1 MHLLRFAGISFLNPY
16 AARVSVARD
25 YAEDEDVSRPRRM
38 VGPKCIARAA
48 ILFLIALLTLHPG
61 ISQSGPK
68 IVSSGERNYTAHS
81 WLPQNGLPGET
92 VQAFAQATDGYLW
105 VGTSEGLARFDGER
119 FTVFARENT
128 PELRENSIFC
138 LLAARNG
145 TLWIGTEGGGLVEMR
160 DGRFRLYSNADGL
173 TDGFVRA
180 LFEDRAGA
188 LWVATDN
195 GLFRKQGKR
204 IERVDNRP
212 GMPANAFHGVLE
224 DHRGRIWA
232 GAPRLYAIINGEPRE
247 FALDGTDSQNRVK
260 SILETDDGS
269 IWIGTVSG
277 LHRLRPG
284 AEHFERIGGVWGTIR
299 TLCAVGP
306 GELWAGA
313 IGQGIF
319 RIHYNARNSSA
330 LHMDAPSPQ
339 VSNTILSIVADD
351 TGNIWVGTQVGM
363 ARLSRTPVEVL
374 SLPQA
379 ADSDFGTVSLDADGS
394 LWAASNQL
402 VHVEDGQAKPFRFAA
417 LGDAR
422 ARNLLRTR
430 DGSLWIGTDGS
441 GLFRISAG
449 GTAHYT
455 MLQGLPNNF
464 IRCMIEGRDGS
475 LWIGMDEGV
484 SRFDGRSFHNLTVQN
499 GLVYFSTRSILEDRN
514 GDIWVGTERG
524 ITHLHKGQPIHDEVT
539 EALKSEKVWALHE
552 DSDGGLWLGTRTN
565 GLYRYRDNLL
575 THYTTDNGLASNS
588 IYSILEDSSHHLW
601 LSGPLGVM
609 LINRSELDAQAR
621 NPRQALS
628 MRFYRGDAGDKP
640 TLFYGGTQPA
650 GVIRRG
656 EDAWFPTNRGLW
668 RIQPSEFDVPSLT
681 HLLIS
686 AVTIDGK
693 AAANRT
699 SVVLPAGVSR
709 VEIAYEPILLS
720 SQENLLFHYR
730 LVGFDKDWT
739 SAGAAQRSAT
749 YTNLPAGSYTF
760 LVEAWQREHPDARVQ
775 IALKIEKKPYFYRT
789 PWFIGFCLLIA
800 GLVAIAGYQMR
811 IRQVHGRFEAVLAER
826 TRLAREMHDTLIQ
839 GCASVS
845 AMLEAV
851 LGCAP
856 EDQDSRTHLIEYAS
870 TQIRA
875 TMDEARQA
883 VWNLRGNEVA
893 PESLAA
899 SLQEMS
905 ERVSR
910 EYGVAAECRVDGTPF
925 PVGKQATHEL
935 MMVARE
941 GLYNAVLHGEPSRI
955 AASLQFTAQEL
966 SLEIADDGQGFDVA
980 ARPAEG
986 HYGLQGL
993 RERVSRIEGRVAIES
1008 HPGQGTTVRV
1018 QIPRQGLNQ

>member
-1 MHLLRFAGISFLNPY
+1 MY
-16 AARVSVARD
+16 AARISAVPEYTAD
-25 YAEDEDVSRPRRM
+25 TYALRKRLTLE
-38 VGPKCIARAA
+38 PKCIARSVFV
-48 ILFLIALLTLHPG
+48 LLIALLTLHSGVSQPSPKPG
-61 ISQSGPK
+61 SG
-68 IVSSGERNYTAHS
+68 GERNYTAHS

-92 VQAFAQATDGYLW
+92 VQAFAQTPDGYLW

-119 FTVFARENT
+119 FTLFARENT
-128 PELRENSIFC
+128 PALRENSIFC

-160 DGRFRLYSNADGL
+160 DGHFRLYSNADGL
-173 TDGFVRA
+173 TDGFVRG
-180 LFEDRAGA
+180 LFEDRGGI

-195 GLFRKQGKR
+195 GLFRKQGQR
-204 IERVDNRP
+204 LERVDNRP

-224 DHRGRIWA
+224 DRRGRIWA
-232 GAPRLYAIINGEPRE
+232 GAPHLYAIINGEPRE
-247 FALDGTDSQNRVK
+247 FTLDGTDSQNRVK

-284 AEHFERIGGVWGTIR
+284 AERFERVSGVWGTIR
-299 TLCAVGP
+299 TLCAVGS

-319 RIHYNARNSSA
+319 RIHYNARSSSA

-351 TGNIWVGTQVGM
+351 IGNIWVGTQVGM
-363 ARLSRTPVEVL
+363 VRLSRTPVEVL

-379 ADSDFGTVSLDADGS
+379 ADSDFGTVSLDVDGS

-402 VHVEDGQAKPFRFAA
+402 VHVEDGQAKPFRFPG

-441 GLFRISAG
+441 GLFRFSAG
-449 GTAHYT
+449 STAHYT

-464 IRCMIEGRDGS
+464 IRCMIEARDGS
-475 LWIGMDEGV
+475 LWIGMDEGA
-484 SRFDGRSFHNLTVQN
+484 SRFDGRSFHNFTTKN

-514 GDIWVGTERG
+514 SDIWVGTERG
-524 ITHLHKGQPIHDEVT
+524 VTHLHRGQPVDDAVT
-539 EALKSEKVWALHE
+539 EGLKAEKVWALHE
-552 DSDGGLWLGTRTN
+552 DSDGGLWFGTRTN

-575 THYTTDNGLASNS
+575 THYTTDNGLAGNS
-588 IYSILEDSSHHLW
+588 IYSILEDTSHHLW
-601 LSGPLGVM
+601 LSGPFGVM
-609 LINRSELDAQAR
+609 LVNRNELDAQAR
-621 NPRQALS
+621 NPHQVLS

-650 GVIRRG
+650 GVIVHG

-668 RIQPSEFDVPSLT
+668 RIRPAEFDIPSLT

-686 AVTIDGK
+686 AVTVDGK
-693 AAANRT
+693 AAASGA
-699 SVVLPAGVSR
+699 SVVLPAGASR
-709 VEIAYEPILLS
+709 LEVAYEPILLS

-739 SAGAAQRSAT
+739 LAGATQRSAT
-749 YTNLPAGSYTF
+749 YTNLPSGKYTF
-760 LVEAWQREHPDARVQ
+760 QVEAWQREHPDARVQ
-775 IALKIEKKPYFYRT
+775 VALQLVKKPYFYST

-800 GLVAIAGYQMR
+800 GLVAIGAYQMR

-845 AMLEAV
+845 AMLEAA
-851 LGCAP
+851 LGSAP
-856 EDQDSRTHLIEYAS
+856 EDQDSREHLIEYAS

-883 VWNLRGNEVA
+883 VWNLRGSEAA

-899 SLQEMS
+899 SLREMS
-905 ERVSR
+905 QRVSR
-910 EYGVAAECRVDGTPF
+910 EYGVAAECHVNGTPF
-925 PVGKQATHEL
+925 PVGRQAAHEL

-941 GLYNAVLHGEPSRI
+941 GFYNAVLHGEPSRI
-955 AASLQFTAQEL
+955 DTSLHFTPQEL
-966 SLEIADDGQGFDVA
+966 SLEIADDGHGFDVA
-980 ARPAEG
+980 SRPTEG

-993 RERVSRIEGRVAIES
+993 RERVSRIEGKVAIES
-1008 HPGQGTTVRV
+1008 LPGQGTTVRV
-1018 QIPRQGLNQ
+1018 RIPRQGLNR